1 MKEIEAS
8 AGWLI
13 GVAALGGLFPVVRF
27 RARLISGGIRI
38 NGFH

>member
-13 GVAALGGLFPVVRF
+13 GVAALGRVVSGCPVSCSVN
-27 RARLISGGIRI
+27 LGG
-38 NGFH
+38 H